1 LDMNEDEEW
10 RMKNEKVVCGCLFKS
25 TIYHYRLPFSTDR
38 MGGGEGGGGG
48 SINIYRNK
56 QES

>member
-1 LDMNEDEEW
+1 
-10 RMKNEKVVCGCLFKS
+10 MKNENVVCGCLFKS